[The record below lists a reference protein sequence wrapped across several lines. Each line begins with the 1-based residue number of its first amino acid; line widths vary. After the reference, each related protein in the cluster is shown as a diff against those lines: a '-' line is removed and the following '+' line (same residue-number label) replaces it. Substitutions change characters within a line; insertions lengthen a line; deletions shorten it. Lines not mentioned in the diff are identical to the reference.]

1 MRLMV
6 YRPRFQLLLFVDK
19 LSLLCLR
26 TYSFE
31 TLYDVSLGIVFVNSM
46 AVKSGEERLK
56 EMEAE
61 MAL

>member
-6 YRPRFQLLLFVDK
+6 YRPRFQLLSFVAK
-19 LSLLCLR
+19 LSLLCLG
-26 TYSFE
+26 TFSFE
-31 TLYDVSLGIVFVNSM
+31 TLYDVSPDNVFVNSM

>member
-1 MRLMV
+1 MYYV
-6 YRPRFQLLLFVDK
+6 AETF
-19 LSLLCLR
+19 
-26 TYSFE
+26 SFE
-31 TLYDVSLGIVFVNSM
+31 ALYDVSLGNVFVNSM

>member
-6 YRPRFQLLLFVDK
+6 YRPRFQLLFVAK
-19 LSLLCLR
+19 LSLLCLGIF
-26 TYSFE
+26 SFE
-31 TLYDVSLGIVFVNSM
+31 TLYDFSLGNVFVNSM

>member
-1 MRLMV
+1 MECCC
-6 YRPRFQLLLFVDK
+6 LLSV
-19 LSLLCLR
+19 
-26 TYSFE
+26 
-31 TLYDVSLGIVFVNSM
+31 SM